1 MTAADEAKHLDSVTD
16 NVQEQ
21 ELDEGKVFEAMSAL
35 SIKKAK
41 GNDDAAASSAAAARK
56 VSKEDV
62 AFIVAELE
70 VTDEVA
76 EKALRDVIVEGEESS
91 SAIMEA
97 ALKQLIVG

>member
-1 MTAADEAKHLDSVTD
+1 MTAAAEAKHLDSVTD
-16 NVQEQ
+16 HVQEQ
-21 ELDEGKVFEAMSAL
+21 ELDESKVNEAMSAL

-41 GNDDAAASSAAAARK
+41 GTDDAAASSAAAARK

-91 SAIMEA
+91 SAILSA